1 MMMLAEQRQK
11 QKWAV
16 NIQNTAWSNADSK
29 FGQRILEKMEW
40 SKERGLGVQ
49 EQGGPDHIKVQVK
62 NNHLGL
68 QATNNN
74 EANWIVHQD
83 DFNRLL
89 AELNTCQRQVTTDSL
104 DNTKKKSF
112 SLEEKSKIVKNC
124 VHHRKFTKEKD
135 LSSRKRNHCDN
146 PCFHHPGVFC
156 QANGSTE
163 EQAPGRSSRV

>member
-16 NIQNTAWSNADSK
+16 NIQNTAWN
-29 FGQRILEKMEW
+29 
-40 SKERGLGVQ
+40 
-49 EQGGPDHIKVQVK
+49 
-62 NNHLGL
+62 
-68 QATNNN
+68 
-74 EANWIVHQD
+74 

-135 LSSRKRNHCDN
+135 LSSRSKTDLDCIFGKRQSKKT
-146 PCFHHPGVFC
+146 PG
-156 QANGSTE
+156 GDSSPST
-163 EQAPGRSSRV
+163 PDRTKPL